1 MSSQFSSLIWDYL
14 VFALFII
21 GSTLYPLWNDIRGRK
36 EKQTKANYVFA
47 TGRVSMF
54 AIMLSIARG
63 SLGVRAFIGFPSE
76 LYYRGAGMWET
87 IYGLLNAYPLVGW
100 VFLPVYFNLA
110 ITSVYQYLDLR
121 FKSRLVRCLASGSFI
136 IRNIFAMGIT
146 LYTPSV
152 ALNTVGGVPYWI
164 TLLGMTAIC
173 ILFTLLGGLKAAITA
188 DVIQG
193 ITIIIISIVVIG
205 QGIFESG
212 GIAEVYNINR
222 DNGRLQLFTFTGDL
236 TTRVDTGSAYLGQL
250 FISLSILGCQQN
262 LVQRYLSMKSE
273 KEVKRTLYANV
284 PFIAVLFTL
293 PWIVGMVIYST
304 YIKCDPLEDGYITK
318 YDEILPFFVHDKL
331 MYIPGCLGLFMAALF
346 NGALCINVSN
356 INSVATVTW
365 EDFLAPLPRFRSMK
379 EKNQLPMIKIVGIV
393 YAFITLGVAFGVGLL
408 SGVIEVAM
416 LTSSI
421 TTGPLV
427 GVFLL
432 AVLVPIANW
441 KGAAAGMITS
451 HIITGTF
458 TIGSYI
464 MDLPSQVLTTSTE
477 GCTNTTFSPWITKSE
492 ASWLSQ
498 TSPVEIGW
506 TDNENSF
513 LLKHETTIPERTP
526 LSSVFGMSYMYYS
539 ALGTF
544 VTIFVA
550 CIVSK
555 LTYNKEEQCD
565 DKLLNPAVIKLRNYF
580 YKKSQSDVEQ
590 NKVNEHDNLGYEIE
604 SDTNANSTK
613 ATNNINDIESDGI
626 TQVDQEALSKSYF
639 DLKPKEVYRQIPE

>member
-1 MSSQFSSLIWDYL
+1 YKASLKNSYRSNDENCVLENQICLLKTRYKQKKERRVADSSSREYEIMSSQFSSLIWDYL

-100 VFLPVYFNLA
+100 IFLPVYFNLA

-136 IRNIFAMGIT
+136 LRNIFAMGIT

-164 TLLGMTAIC
+164 TLLGMTTIC

-193 ITIIIISIVVIG
+193 ITIILVSAVVIG
-205 QGIFESG
+205 QGIFETG
-212 GIAEVYNINR
+212 GIAEVVKINR

-331 MYIPGCLGLFMAALF
+331 I
-346 NGALCINVSN
+346 INVSN

-451 HIITGTF
+451 HIVTGIF

-464 MDLPSQVLTTSTE
+464 VDLPSQILETSTE
-477 GCTNTTFSPWITKSE
+477 GCTNTTFAPWITKSE

-506 TDNENSF
+506 TDDENSF
-513 LLKHETTIPERTP
+513 LLKHETTIPEKTIYTNI
-526 LSSVFGMSYMYYS
+526 FGMSYMYYS
-539 ALGTF
+539 AMGTF

-550 CIVSK
+550 CISRQTLKQTK
-555 LTYNKEEQCD
+555 LTNKIIWD
-565 DKLLNPAVIKLRNYF
+565 MRLILN
-580 YKKSQSDVEQ
+580 Q
-590 NKVNEHDNLGYEIE
+590 
-604 SDTNANSTK
+604 
-613 ATNNINDIESDGI
+613 
-626 TQVDQEALSKSYF
+626 TQT
-639 DLKPKEVYRQIPE
+639 QIVQIQQIILTR